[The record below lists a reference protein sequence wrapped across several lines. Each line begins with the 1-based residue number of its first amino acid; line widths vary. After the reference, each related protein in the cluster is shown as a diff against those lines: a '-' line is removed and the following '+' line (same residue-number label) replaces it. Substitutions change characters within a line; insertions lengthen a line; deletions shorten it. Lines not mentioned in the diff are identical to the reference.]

1 MYMIQCPYIGRSL
14 KTTYH
19 KDVTIFKAAHVAGS
33 NANHSYYTASDA
45 LQLYKG
51 KWKSVKKTCTPYYSN
66 RIYDPGNMVNI
77 PLSDDIFLFASFNHA
92 YTAKCILLERLR
104 AEYLK
109 ALVDLQARMERN
121 CPDIKVD
128 PLMFSE
134 HHPEHFI

>member
-1 MYMIQCPYIGRSL
+1 MYIIQCPYIGRSL

-19 KDVTIFKAAHVAGS
+19 KDILIFKGTYVAGGS
-33 NANHSYYTASDA
+33 SHYGYYTASDA
-45 LQLYKG
+45 LQLYKN
-51 KWKSVKKTCTPYYSN
+51 KWKSVKKTCTTYYSD
-66 RIYDPGNMVNI
+66 RIYDPSNMANI
-77 PLSDDIFLFASFNHA
+77 PLSDDILLFASFNHA

-104 AEYLK
+104 TEYLK

-121 CPDIKVD
+121 CPDVKVN

>member
-1 MYMIQCPYIGRSL
+1 MYIIQCPYIGRSL

-19 KDVTIFKAAHVAGS
+19 KDIIIFKATYVE
-33 NANHSYYTASDA
+33 NAYSHNGYYLPSDA
-45 LQLYKG
+45 LHLYKG
-51 KWKSVKKTCTPYYSN
+51 KWKSAKSSCTPYYSN
-66 RIYDPGNMVNI
+66 RIYDPSNMVKV
-77 PLSDDIFLFASFNHA
+77 PLNNDLFLFASFNHA

-104 AEYLK
+104 TEYLK

-121 CPDIKVD
+121 CPDVKVN